1 MNENLLHQ
9 WQTEGYLIVRNL
21 FTPERTAQLRTIC
34 DAILEQWRVCNPE
47 TGQPG
52 GKPEATVM
60 RHLNHPGYYQEHPA
74 WLPLLLE
81 AAGDEKVRTLAHTIF
96 QEEPLFRCTSYFF
109 DPLAGSRDGNW
120 HRDSQFSNREDAAE
134 EQVII
139 GAGAGG
145 RGFQMQIALTPSDDI
160 EYVPGSHLRWDT
172 PAEYAIRKADNW
184 AHNESNA
191 MPGAIRVDLAAGDG
205 VLFNPMGIHR
215 GRYHVGK
222 LRRTL
227 MLTYTASSAK
237 HVDYF
242 SMQPWCLT
250 PDYLRDLQPAT
261 HAFFTRFIDCYRDD
275 WAATH

>member
-1 MNENLLHQ
+1 MSEHLLHQ
-9 WQTEGYLIVRNL
+9 WQTEGYLIVRKV

-60 RHLNHPGYYQEHPA
+60 RHLNHPDYYQDHPA
-74 WLPLLLE
+74 WLPILLE
-81 AAGDEKVRTLAHTIF
+81 AAGDETVRTVAHTIL

-120 HRDSQFSNREDAAE
+120 HRDSQFSHREDAAE
-134 EQVII
+134 EQVITA
-139 GAGAGG
+139 AGPGG
-145 RGFQMQIALTPSDDI
+145 RGFQMQIALVPSDDI

-191 MPGAIRVDLAAGDG
+191 MPGALRVDLAAGDG

-227 MLTYTASSAK
+227 MLTYTAGSAK

-250 PDYLRDLQPAT
+250 PAYLRDLQPAT
-261 HAFFTRFIDCYRDD
+261 HAFFTRFIDCYRED
-275 WAATH
+275 WTASR